1 VASTR
6 IYITIGGVTTVL
18 GESLPPS
25 PSPSPSPQPARRTR
39 IALGVVALLA
49 VLLLQLAFSAHRN
62 SITWDEDDH
71 IYAGYMSWK
80 QADFGLN
87 PEHPP
92 LVKLVAA
99 LPLLDMPLK
108 IPPLQDRMFKHEA
121 FLGGKDFFF
130 KNDANAMLFRARMAV
145 TFFTLLLAL
154 LVFLAAQEM
163 FGTVAGFIALG
174 LLVFDPNL
182 LAHGAVVGTDVGL
195 SCFTFASVYAFYR
208 YVKAPSPW
216 RLIVVGIATGL
227 ALVCKHTGI
236 LVFPMLFLLA
246 IWEVWGRV
254 PATEPRP
261 APTSASKRARRLAL
275 ALLAITAIG
284 LTTLWTAYGFRY
296 QARPEG
302 RQMNPP
308 LGVFLQG
315 LSRPREAHILHAVA
329 RFHLL
334 PESYIYGL
342 ADVRIMSDFYASY
355 LLGKVYPH
363 GVWFYFPV
371 AFTIKSSLS
380 FLLLLLLTIWAIAT
394 RRFTAWREIYFL
406 TIPPLFYLIIAMSS
420 GMNIGVRHILPMY
433 LFFSVLIGGAA
444 SKLIRDNR
452 RWIFLVVALLIFQA
466 ISTSRSYPAY
476 LAYANELWGGPP
488 RVHDLLSDSNSDWGQ
503 QLKDVKRYLDQR
515 NIKDCWFIYF
525 GEGVI
530 DASYYGIPC
539 KPLPTMDSL
548 WVDEPANAPP
558 AIDGTV
564 LISAGDLSG
573 FEFGPAPLNPYEQ
586 FKSLRP
592 VAVIDYGVFVYQ
604 GHFEIPLAASIGHSQ
619 KAQWLLDANRLPE
632 ALAEAQQA
640 IALAPDAVRPNI
652 VLGDILSA
660 MQRPGDARVSYQ
672 KALTLA
678 QTVEPAFQV
687 AAVDELKKKLALN

>member
-1 VASTR
+1 
-6 IYITIGGVTTVL
+6 
-18 GESLPPS
+18 
-25 PSPSPSPQPARRTR
+25 
-39 IALGVVALLA
+39 
-49 VLLLQLAFSAHRN
+49 
-62 SITWDEDDH
+62 
-71 IYAGYMSWK
+71 MSWK
-80 QADFGLN
+80 HADFGLN

-99 LPLLDMPLK
+99 LPLLDMPIK
-108 IPPLQDRMFKHEA
+108 MPVLQNRFFKLEA

-145 TFFTLLLAL
+145 TFCTLLLAL

-163 FGTVAGFIALG
+163 FGTVAAFIALG

-227 ALVCKHTGI
+227 ALICKHTGI

-246 IWEVWGRV
+246 IWEVWRGV
-254 PATEPRP
+254 PTAESNT
-261 APTSASKRARRLAL
+261 ASISASKRAGRLAL
-275 ALLAITAIG
+275 ALIAITAIG
-284 LTTLWTAYGFRY
+284 LTVLWTAYGFRY
-296 QARPEG
+296 QARAAG
-302 RQMNPP
+302 WQMNPP
-308 LGVFLQG
+308 LSEYIQG
-315 LSRPREAHILHAVA
+315 LSRPREAHLLQAVA

-342 ADVRIMSDFYASY
+342 ADVRIMSDFYASF
-355 LLGKVYPH
+355 LLGKTYPH

-371 AFTIKSSLS
+371 AFTIKSSLP
-380 FLLLLLLTIWAIAT
+380 FLLLLLITIWAIAA
-394 RRFTAWREIYFL
+394 RRFAAWREIYFL

-433 LFFSVLIGGAA
+433 LFFSVLIGGATA
-444 SKLIRDNR
+444 KLIRDNR
-452 RWIFLVVALLIFQA
+452 RWIFVVAALLIFQA

-488 RVHDLLSDSNSDWGQ
+488 RVHELLSDSNSDWGQ
-503 QLKDVKRYLDQR
+503 QLKDVKRYLDRR

-548 WVDEPANAPP
+548 WVNEPANAPP

-592 VAVIDYGVFVYQ
+592 VDVIDYGVFVYE

-619 KAQWLLDANRLPE
+619 KAQWLLDGNHLPE
-632 ALAEAQQA
+632 ALSEAQQA
-640 IALAPDAVRPNI
+640 IALAPDAVRPNV
-652 VLGDILSA
+652 VLGDILTA
-660 MQRPGDARVSYQ
+660 MQRPAEARVSYQ
-672 KALTLA
+672 KALALA
-678 QTVEPAFQV
+678 QTVQPTFQV
-687 AAVDELKKKLALN
+687 GAVDDLKKKLALHAQDGKTGKLP

>member
-1 VASTR
+1 
-6 IYITIGGVTTVL
+6 L
-18 GESLPPS
+18 S
-25 PSPSPSPQPARRTR
+25 PSTQPARIQ

-49 VLLLQLAFSAHRN
+49 ALLLQLAFSANRN

-71 IYAGYMSWK
+71 IYSGYMSWK
-80 QADFGLN
+80 HGDFGLN

-92 LVKLVAA
+92 LVKFVAA
-99 LPLLDMPLK
+99 LPLLNMPLK
-108 IPPLQDRMFKHEA
+108 MPGLQDRFFKHEA

-145 TFFTLLLAL
+145 TSFTLLLAL
-154 LVFLAAQEM
+154 LVFMAAQEM
-163 FGTVAGFIALG
+163 FGTWAGFIALA
-174 LLVFDPNL
+174 LLAFDPNL

-208 YVKAPSPW
+208 YVKAPSAW

-227 ALVCKHTGI
+227 ALACKHTGI
-236 LVFPMLFLLA
+236 LIFPMLFLLA
-246 IWEVWGRV
+246 IWEVWRSV
-254 PATEPRP
+254 PTTTEQSAGPILTTIP
-261 APTSASKRARRLAL
+261 ASKRAQRLAL

-284 LTTLWTAYGFRY
+284 LTILWTAYGFRF
-296 QARPEG
+296 QARAEG
-302 RQMNPP
+302 LQMNPR
-308 LGVFLQG
+308 LSEFLQG
-315 LSRPREAHILHAVA
+315 LSRPREAHLLQTVA

-342 ADVRIMSDFYASY
+342 ADVRIMSDFYASF

-371 AFTIKSSLS
+371 AFTIKSSLP
-380 FLLLLLLTIWAIAT
+380 FLLLLLLTIWAIAA
-394 RRFTAWREIYFL
+394 RRFTAWREIYYL

-444 SKLIRDNR
+444 SKLIRDNH

-488 RVHDLLSDSNSDWGQ
+488 RVHELLSDSNSDWGQ
-503 QLKDVKRYLDQR
+503 QLKDVRHYLDQR

-539 KPLPTMDSL
+539 KPLPTADSL
-548 WVDEPANAPP
+548 WVNEPANAPP

-573 FEFGPAPLNPYEQ
+573 FEFGPPPLNPYEQ
-586 FKSLRP
+586 FQSLRP
-592 VAVIDYGVFVYQ
+592 VAVIDYGVFVYE

-619 KAQWLLDANRLPE
+619 KAQWLLDTNHLAE
-632 ALAEAQQA
+632 ALSEAQQA
-640 IALAPDAVRPNI
+640 VALAPDAVRPNV
-652 VLGDILSA
+652 VLGDVFTA
-660 MQRPGDARVSYQ
+660 MQRPGEARVSYQ

-687 AAVDELKKKLALN
+687 GAVTDLKKKLALN

>member
-1 VASTR
+1 MSYRTV
-6 IYITIGGVTTVL
+6 TIGSVKTVA
-18 GESLPPS
+18 GEDLRPS
-25 PSPSPSPQPARRTR
+25 TQPARRART
-39 IALGVVALLA
+39 ALTVAALLA
-49 VLLLQLAFSAHRN
+49 VLLLQLAFSAQRN

-80 QADFGLN
+80 HADFGLN

-108 IPPLQDRMFKHEA
+108 MPVLQDRFFKHEA

-130 KNDANAMLFRARMAV
+130 KNDANVMLFRARMAV

-163 FGTVAGFIALG
+163 FGTSAAFIALG

-216 RLIVVGIATGL
+216 RLVVVGIAAGL

-246 IWEVWGRV
+246 IWEVWRSGQ
-254 PATEPRP
+254 ATTLR
-261 APTSASKRARRLAL
+261 APQISASKRAWRLAA
-275 ALLAITAIG
+275 ALLAIAAIG
-284 LTTLWTAYGFRY
+284 LTILWTAYGFRY
-296 QARPEG
+296 QARAEG
-302 RQMNPP
+302 RLMNPP
-308 LGVFLQG
+308 LSVFLRG
-315 LSRPREAHILHAVA
+315 LSRPREAHLLQTVA
-329 RFHLL
+329 RLHLL

-342 ADVRIMSDFYASY
+342 ADVRIMSDFYSSF
-355 LLGKVYPH
+355 LLGKIYPH

-380 FLLLLLLTIWAIAT
+380 FLLLLLLTMWAIST

-444 SKLIRDNR
+444 SKLVHRNR
-452 RWIFLVVALLIFQA
+452 RWTFPVVALLIFQA
-466 ISTSRSYPAY
+466 VSTSRSYPAY

-488 RVHDLLSDSNSDWGQ
+488 RVHELLSDSNSDWGQ
-503 QLKDVKRYLDQR
+503 QLKDVKHYLDGR

-530 DASYYGIPC
+530 DASYYGIQC
-539 KPLPTMDSL
+539 KPLPTADSL

-592 VAVIDYGVFVYQ
+592 VAVIDYGVFVYE

-619 KAQWLLDANRLPE
+619 KAQWLLDANHLPE
-632 ALAEAQQA
+632 ALSEAQQA
-640 IALAPDAVRPNI
+640 VALAPDAVRPNV

-660 MQRPGDARVSYQ
+660 MQRPGEARVSYQ
-672 KALTLA
+672 KALSLA

-687 AAVDELKKKLALN
+687 GSVDDLKKKLTTK